1 MDTGVLLRHRILM
14 ILDER
19 DAVRAALRGAPQWS
33 PASLAKLAYRLRKA
47 EVRLKSLANRRSK
60 I

>member
-1 MDTGVLLRHRILM
+1 M